1 MKKTMVDANQGWKS
15 LGEMGKLSANE
26 FRHEKNKRNLGLIL
40 GPLLFVIIA
49 FVLPTPG
56 GMTEKAQWVLALTV
70 WVVIWW
76 FFEPIPIPATSLLI
90 FLAIPLMGVMDA
102 KTALAYLGEN
112 NTWLILGIFIFSTT
126 LIEQGV
132 ARRMALWLLSRNIAA
147 KSPKHLVFVFTVSM
161 AIVSAFM
168 SHIASTMLFLVI
180 AEGLVEAMGFDKNHS
195 FMKTLK
201 FATAYGSQ
209 TGGLLT
215 PIGAANVN
223 FITIG
228 LCASLIGVNIRFID
242 FCAAGIPAGIV
253 TTIIAGFFVLRL
265 CRRDTVGD
273 TRKAQAYAKEQLAEM
288 GPMKTG
294 EKIAVSLFVLAVVLW
309 ILPSLS
315 AAVLGKDSAVTVA
328 LDTVLN
334 ATYVS
339 MFVALL
345 AFIIPVDRKTGKT
358 LTNWTQAVKHINWG
372 VIFLVAG
379 GLLLGGAMNAE
390 GVGLVA
396 WMAKQLSTVIGGAP
410 QILIV
415 LVFIILEM
423 VLTQFMSNIPA
434 ISIVTTISVP
444 VAMAAGVNPV
454 ALAFVIC
461 FSGQMSFA
469 LPVAAPQMA
478 IIYGSGGIK
487 IGEFIRNGI
496 SFTVLTLPCMLILV
510 YYWVNLIFP
519 YTPVS

>member
-1 MKKTMVDANQGWKS
+1 MVDANQGWKS
-15 LGEMGKLSANE
+15 LGELTKLSDKE
-26 FRHEKNKRNLGLIL
+26 LRHEKTKRRIGLVL
-40 GPLLFVIIA
+40 GPLLFLILA
-49 FVLPTPG
+49 FLIPTPA
-56 GMTEKAQWVLALTV
+56 GMSEKAQWVLAITV
-70 WVVIWW
+70 WVVVWW
-76 FFEPIPIPATSLLI
+76 FFEPIPIPATSLVV
-90 FLAIPLMGVMDA
+90 FLLVPLMGIMEPNA
-102 KTALAYLGEN
+102 ALAYLGQSN
-112 NTWLILGIFIFSTT
+112 SWLILGIFIFSTA

-132 ARRMALWLLSRNIAA
+132 ARRMALWLLSRDFAA
-147 KSPKHLVFVFTVSM
+147 KSPKHLIFIFTVSM
-161 AIVSAFM
+161 AVVSAFM
-168 SHIASTMLFLVI
+168 SHIASAMLFLVI
-180 AEGLVEAMGFDKNHS
+180 AEGLVEAMGYDKGHP

-228 LCASLIGVNIRFID
+228 LCASLIGVNIRFVD
-242 FCAAGIPAGIV
+242 FCAAGIPAGVV
-253 TTIIAGFFVLRL
+253 TTIIAGFFVLRV
-265 CRRDTVGD
+265 CRGGVEGD
-273 TRKAQAYAKEQLAEM
+273 TKSAQTYAKQQLAEM
-288 GPMKTG
+288 GPMKRG
-294 EKIAVSLFVLAVVLW
+294 EGIAVALFVLAVALW
-309 ILPSLS
+309 ILPSLAAAIFGKN
-315 AAVLGKDSAVTVA
+315 AAVTAA
-328 LDTVLN
+328 LDRVLN

-345 AFIIPVDRKTGKT
+345 AFLIPIDRKTGKT
-358 LTNWTQAVKHINWG
+358 LTNWTQAVKNVNWG

-390 GVGLVA
+390 GVGLIA
-396 WMAKQLSTVIGGAP
+396 WFAKQLSGVIGGAP
-410 QILIV
+410 QVLIV
-415 LVFIILEM
+415 LAFILLEM
-423 VLTQFMSNIPA
+423 VLTQFISNIPA

-487 IGEFIRNGI
+487 IGEFIRNGVA
-496 SFTVLTLPCMLILV
+496 FTVLTIPCMLVLV

-519 YTPVS
+519 YVPVG

>member
-1 MKKTMVDANQGWKS
+1 MVDANMGWKS
-15 LGEMGKLSANE
+15 LGEMSKLSEKE
-26 FRHEKNKRNLGLIL
+26 FHREKHKRLIGLIL
-40 GPLLFVIIA
+40 GPLLFLIIA
-49 FVLPTPG
+49 FLLPTPA
-56 GMTEKAQWVLALTV
+56 GMTEKAQWVLAITV

-76 FFEPIPIPATSLLI
+76 FLEPIPIPATSLVI
-90 FLAIPLMGVMDA
+90 FLLIPLMGIME
-102 KTALAYLGEN
+102 TGPALAYLGQS

-132 ARRMALWLLSRNIAA
+132 AKRMALWLLSRNFAA

-161 AIVSAFM
+161 AVVSAFM
-168 SHIASTMLFLVI
+168 SHIASAMLFLVI
-180 AEGLVEAMGFDKNHS
+180 AEGLVEAMGYDKSHP

-223 FITIG
+223 FVTIG
-228 LCASLIGVNIRFID
+228 LCASLIGFNVRFVD

-253 TTIIAGFFVLRL
+253 TTIIAGFFVLRM
-265 CRRDTVGD
+265 CRRSDIGGD
-273 TRKAQAYAKEQLAEM
+273 TKKAQVYAKQQLAEM
-288 GPMKTG
+288 GPMKKG
-294 EKIAVSLFVLAVVLW
+294 ETIAVTLFILAVVLW
-309 ILPSLS
+309 ILPS
-315 AAVLGKDSAVTVA
+315 AAASIFGKASAVTAA
-328 LDTVLN
+328 LDKILN

-345 AFIIPVDRKTGKT
+345 AFIIPIDRKTGKT
-358 LTNWTQAVKHINWG
+358 LTTWTQAVKNVNWG

-390 GVGLVA
+390 GVGLIA
-396 WMAKQLSTVIGGAP
+396 WFAKQLSSSIGGAP

-415 LVFIILEM
+415 LAFILLEM
-423 VLTQFMSNIPA
+423 VLTQFISNIPA
-434 ISIVTTISVP
+434 ISIITTISVP
-444 VAMAAGVNPV
+444 VAMAAGVNPI

-461 FSGQMSFA
+461 FAGQMSFA

-487 IGEFIRNGI
+487 IGEFIRKGVL
-496 SFTVLTLPCMLILV
+496 FTIMTIPVILV
-510 YYWVNLIFP
+510 LGYYWINLIFP
-519 YTPVS
+519 YVPAG